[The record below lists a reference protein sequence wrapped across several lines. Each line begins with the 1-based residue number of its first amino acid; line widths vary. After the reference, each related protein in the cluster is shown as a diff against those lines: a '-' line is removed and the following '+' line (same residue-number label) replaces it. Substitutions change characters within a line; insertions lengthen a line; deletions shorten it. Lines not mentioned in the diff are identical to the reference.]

1 LVEDVV
7 TINSDAGV
15 HARPA
20 MMLVRAAMKYP
31 CEIFFIKDDVEANA
45 KSIMGVLALAITKG
59 SNLTIRAHGGNEE
72 EAVQELVTLIE
83 HDFKEETIS
92 EGLKD

>member
-1 LVEDVV
+1 LVEDEVY
-7 TINSDAGV
+7 INSDAGV

-31 CEIFFIKDDVEANA
+31 CEVLFIKDDVEANA

-59 SNLTIRAHGGNEE
+59 SKLIIRAHGGNEE
-72 EAVQELVTLIE
+72 EAVHELVSLIE
-83 HDFKEETIS
+83 NDFKEEAAI
-92 EGLKD
+92 KV